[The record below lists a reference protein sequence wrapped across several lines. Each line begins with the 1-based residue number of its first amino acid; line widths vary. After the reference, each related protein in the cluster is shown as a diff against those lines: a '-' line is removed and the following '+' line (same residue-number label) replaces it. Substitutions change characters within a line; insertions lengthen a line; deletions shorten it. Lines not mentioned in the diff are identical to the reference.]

1 MKLRW
6 TKPALNDI
14 SEIHAFTAQ
23 ENPAA
28 ALKVARN
35 LRAQAE
41 SLATYPMIGRPGRM
55 AGTREL
61 VIASLPYVLAYRL
74 TETTIDILAIRH
86 GARLAPAG

>member
-14 SEIHAFTAQ
+14 AEIHAYIARD
-23 ENPAA
+23 NPAA
-28 ALKVARN
+28 ALKVART
-35 LRAQAE
+35 LKAQAE
-41 SLATYPMIGRPGRM
+41 SLTAHPTMGRSGRV

-61 VIASLPYVLAYRL
+61 VVAPLPYIIAYRL

-86 GARLAPAG
+86 GARKPLAE